1 MICSD
6 FEMEKGVG
14 ILILIIFLSNIL
26 ILIMIYNLY
35 DYQMKI
41 HSIKTY

>member
-14 ILILIIFLSNIL
+14 IL